1 MQVTS
6 PQPSAHKKIETFY
19 VKKRGLF
26 RKAEQFTK
34 YCNTDV
40 FIVVHNKD
48 SDKLFSYSNSPDFN
62 LKAVTDLIL
71 RDV

>member
-1 MQVTS
+1 MQISS
-6 PQPSAHKKIETFY
+6 PQTSSHKKIETFY

-34 YCNTDV
+34 HCNTDV

-48 SDKLFSYSNSPDFN
+48 SDKLFSYSNSDQFDIQ
-62 LKAVTDLIL
+62 AVTDLIL